1 MSPNPEWSDQ
11 NIRELALRVRYFFR
25 KNFTGLDQTILDD
38 LEQEVMQAAHE
49 AAQQQRFEARQG
61 ARFET
66 FVLQIARHKAA
77 DYLRLRRRR
86 REAVAQLDLIQETP
100 VDIESEIAQADLA
113 ARVKQAVGRLGKRHA
128 EILRLHFYQDLK
140 IKEIARQLGVSE
152 QEVSNLKSYALR
164 KVREILERQRFL
176 QYANG
181 NRPARPE
188 RSNGLAM
195 MNLVEDDFPWSVNS
209 ENATTSSSTMSRG
222 L

>member
-1 MSPNPEWSDQ
+1 MIPNPEWSDQ

-25 KNFTGLDQTILDD
+25 KKFTGLDQATLDD

-49 AAQQQRFEARQG
+49 AAQQHRFEARQG

-77 DYLRLRRRR
+77 DDLRLRRRR
-86 REAVAQLDLIQETP
+86 REAVAPLDLIEETP
-100 VDIESEIAQADLA
+100 VDVESEIAQADLA
-113 ARVKQAVGRLGKRHA
+113 EKVKQAVGQLSERHA

-140 IKEIARQLGVSE
+140 IKEIAQQLGVSE

-164 KVREILERQRFL
+164 KVREILEKQKIFRVPNGDRRQTGLPATNSVETSFSWP
-176 QYANG
+176 ANSD
-181 NRPARPE
+181 N
-188 RSNGLAM
+188 
-195 MNLVEDDFPWSVNS
+195 V
-209 ENATTSSSTMSRG
+209 TTSSSIMSRR

>member
-1 MSPNPEWSDQ
+1 VSPNPEWSDQ

-25 KNFTGLDQTILDD
+25 KKFTGLDQATLDD

-86 REAVAQLDLIQETP
+86 REAVAPLDLIEETP
-100 VDIESEIAQADLA
+100 FDIESEIAQADLA
-113 ARVKQAVGRLGKRHA
+113 AKVKQAVDQLSERHA

-140 IKEIARQLGVSE
+140 IKEIAQQLGVSE

-164 KVREILERQRFL
+164 KVREILEKQKFFRIPNGDRRQTGSAATNSAGENFSWP
-176 QYANG
+176 ANSD
-181 NRPARPE
+181 N
-188 RSNGLAM
+188 
-195 MNLVEDDFPWSVNS
+195 V
-209 ENATTSSSTMSRG
+209 TTSSSTMSRA

>member
-1 MSPNPEWSDQ
+1 VSHNPEWSDQ

-25 KNFTGLDQTILDD
+25 KKLTGLDKTILDD

-86 REAVAQLDLIQETP
+86 REAVAPLDLIEEPP
-100 VDIESEIAQADLA
+100 VDVESDIAQADLLEK
-113 ARVKQAVGRLGKRHA
+113 VKLAVDQLNERHA

-140 IKEIARQLGVSE
+140 IKEIAQQLGVSE

-164 KVREILERQRFL
+164 KVREILEKQKFFRVQNGSRPVRPGRQT
-176 QYANG
+176 
-181 NRPARPE
+181 
-188 RSNGLAM
+188 GLAET
-195 MNLVEDDFPWSVNS
+195 NLAEEGFSCPVNS
-209 ENATTSSSTMSRG
+209 DNVTTSSSTMSKG